1 MKTTTADII
10 HPVLYFDGVCNLCNA
25 TVQFIIKHDKKEQFR
40 FATLQ
45 SETGSVAKTKVS
57 LSAASGSVILFDG
70 GKYYT
75 KSDAALRVLKHLGG
89 LWRVGYAAILIPGFI
104 RNAVYDMVAR
114 KRYKWFGQSDAC
126 MVPTAELNSR
136 FLP

>member
-1 MKTTTADII
+1 MTTVDTL

-25 TVQFIIKHDKKEQFR
+25 TVQFIVRNDKEKQFR

-45 SETGSVAKTKVS
+45 SDAGRMAQSNVS
-57 LSAASGSVILFDG
+57 LPVTSGSVILLDR

-89 LWRVGYAAILIPGFI
+89 LWSVGYAFIVIPPFI

-114 KRYKWFGQSDAC
+114 NRYKWFGQSDAC